1 MKDLLKAIDE
11 VGKILQPLL
20 SAEAYSAFNRQ
31 QNEIKSTVNDHIYI
45 RVPIVGIYSTGKTSL
60 INTLLGEEG
69 KLPVNK
75 DPMTA
80 IPCEIWPVQEG
91 MVSHIEV
98 FREDE
103 IIFNGPIVRFREVV
117 TRPGD
122 FARCYCSAKPIQ
134 QWYEKGIVLVD
145 MPGADSGVKQH
156 NDALMQYI
164 KKGTVYTFL
173 QDASDGAISK
183 TGLNFLDEIM
193 RYGLEVHIFASRIDL
208 VKTKQSLN
216 ATIDY
221 IKSQIDGKSNL
232 FYAGKLCTK
241 KGQENVDSFSS
252 FIEGIDAREKGRKQM
267 VPLVGSFINSQIQLL
282 RELEAVISSTNA
294 ADLEKQIKDLENRI
308 SRIKSELE
316 DALNSADT
324 PEKSTND
331 ILERI
336 DKAIKDN
343 ASVVAKAFLDA
354 KKGDRISVVSETLTE
369 ILRPELVA
377 AFSEEQQQYID
388 ALRADID
395 ALTNRLIANTT
406 ITEGIFAD
414 IIANQSESIIFGI
427 RFFAEKMMNNGH
439 PYIAMLGQ
447 ILAFVAEYV
456 PDFLR
461 GLFGKSDEEIK
472 EGLQKQVRTVVCAK
486 ICHELYPAILMQ
498 VKLMQKQVLEATR
511 KQFEARLDQLYSQLN
526 ALRKTYA
533 NDQAAV
539 NRVRDEFAQ
548 AITQLEQERDTI
560 TKEDK
565 PHA

>member
-1 MKDLLKAIDE
+1 MKNLLKSIGE
-11 VGKILQPLL
+11 VGEILKPLL
-20 SAEAYSAFNRQ
+20 SAEAYSAFLKQ
-31 QNEIKSTVNDHIYI
+31 QEEVKGIVNDHIYI
-45 RVPIVGIYSTGKTSL
+45 RIPIVGIYSTGKTSL

-91 MVSHIEV
+91 MAPHIEV
-98 FREDE
+98 FRDDE
-103 IIFNGPIVRFREVV
+103 VIFNGPIVGFSKVV

-122 FARCYCSAKPIQ
+122 FARYYCSAEPIRHF
-134 QWYEKGIVLVD
+134 YDKGIILVD

-164 KKGTVYTFL
+164 KKGTVYAFL

-183 TGLNFLDEIM
+183 TGMNFLEEIM

-208 VKTKQSLN
+208 VKTEQNLN
-216 ATIDY
+216 ENIDY

-232 FYAGKLCTK
+232 YYAGEICTK
-241 KGQENVDSFSS
+241 KGQENTDSFTS
-252 FIEGIDAREKGRKQM
+252 FIESIDAREKGRKQM
-267 VPLVGSFINSQIQLL
+267 VPLVETFINSQIQLL
-282 RELEAVISSTNA
+282 RELGAVIGSPNA
-294 ADLEKQIKDLENRI
+294 ADLERQIKELEDRI
-308 SRIKSELE
+308 AQIKIELE

-324 PEKSTND
+324 PEKSTGD
-331 ILERI
+331 IIERI

-343 ASVVAKAFLDA
+343 ASVVAQAFLDA
-354 KKGDRISVVSETLTE
+354 KKGNRINVVSETLTN

-395 ALTNRLIANTT
+395 ALTIRLIANTT

-414 IIANQSESIIFGI
+414 IISDQSESIIFGI

-439 PYIAMLGQ
+439 PYIAMFGQ

-461 GLFGKSDEEIK
+461 SLFGKNDEEIK
-472 EGLQKQVRTVVCAK
+472 NGLQKQVRTVVCSK
-486 ICHELYPAILMQ
+486 ICHELYPAILIQ

-511 KQFEARLDQLYSQLN
+511 KQFEARLDQLYAQLK
-526 ALRKTYA
+526 ALQEAYA
-533 NDQAAV
+533 NDQAALG
-539 NRVRDEFAQ
+539 RVRDEFAH
-548 AITQLEQERDTI
+548 AISQLEQV
-560 TKEDK
+560 KANVNNEDK
-565 PHA
+565 HNG